1 MLNSGAPVVLLRILI
16 SREQKLTELVSVE
29 MAIIVVC
36 CMHRSGATVS

>member
-1 MLNSGAPVVLLRILI
+1 
-16 SREQKLTELVSVE
+16 LTELVSVE